1 VNVDFVETEEELRAV
16 YPVMR
21 LLRPNFDEA
30 AFCEYA
36 RDAIFPAGATM
47 VAAFDCENV
56 VAAATFRISA
66 SLAWGKYLYVDD
78 LVTREEDRSSG
89 YGARLLEWLS
99 KYGRQNGCQDIHL
112 DSGVQRHDAHRF
124 YLRERMDI
132 VFYHFR
138 KPIA

>member
-1 VNVDFVETEEELRAV
+1 MDVSFVESEDDLRAV

-21 LLRPNFDEA
+21 LLRPHFELRQ
-30 AFCEYA
+30 FCDFMSAEL
-36 RDAIFPAGATM
+36 FPAGARL
-47 VAAFDCENV
+47 VAGFDNNAI

-66 SLAWGKYLYVDD
+66 SLAWGKYIYVDD

-89 YGARLLEWLS
+89 YGAKLLQWLS
-99 KYGRQNGCQDIHL
+99 DYGKRNGCVDLHL

-138 KPIA
+138 KPIG